1 MLRYEK
7 KKKKLKRGFNNTAT
21 RTGNENNGTTLK
33 QMQMQT
39 KHLHRASG
47 IEVNN
52 YNFSPRAGLFI
63 SDLTSLG
70 VQLGYTNSKFGGSTN
85 KAFEVGVYS
94 RFHKLVTDNF
104 YLFYQ
109 PSLSLRLEDNEASNG
124 ANVDSNSINIGF
136 SPGVTYFFSPK
147 LAVEATVGRAYF
159 SRDYTNDTSD
169 YGIGLDFDSISFGF
183 SYYFR

>member
-1 MLRYEK
+1 M
-7 KKKKLKRGFNNTAT
+7 KKLILAITFLSFYTLANAQIEKGDIQVGGTMSYSHNTI
-21 RTGNENNGTTLK
+21 
-33 QMQMQT
+33 
-39 KHLHRASG
+39 SG